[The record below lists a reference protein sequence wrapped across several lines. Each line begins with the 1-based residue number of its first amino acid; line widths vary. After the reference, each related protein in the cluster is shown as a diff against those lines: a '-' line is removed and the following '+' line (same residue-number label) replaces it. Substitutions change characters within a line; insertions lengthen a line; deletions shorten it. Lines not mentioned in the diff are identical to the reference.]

1 MGHVCPMCLGT
12 KTRMCVCVCAARAL
26 VYIMRMFMCGPH
38 GSKAPLRLQKGAR
51 VHVHACD
58 LARMPTCTCAGTRTA
73 AADTSTSV
81 LGLHGCT
88 LPLCSYARHEHGTHT
103 HIFLIPMT
111 QPVSF
116 QKTRLRKDS
125 W

>member
-1 MGHVCPMCLGT
+1 MANSSRWGQAELHPWDTCAPCALAQKPAYV
-12 KTRMCVCVCAARAL
+12 CVCVCAARAL

-58 LARMPTCTCAGTRTA
+58 LACVPTCTCAGTRMA

-81 LGLHGCT
+81 VGLNGCT
-88 LPLCSYARHEHGTHT
+88 VCPCVHT
-103 HIFLIPMT
+103 LSM
-111 QPVSF
+111 SMAL
-116 QKTRLRKDS
+116 TRTFS
-125 W
+125 